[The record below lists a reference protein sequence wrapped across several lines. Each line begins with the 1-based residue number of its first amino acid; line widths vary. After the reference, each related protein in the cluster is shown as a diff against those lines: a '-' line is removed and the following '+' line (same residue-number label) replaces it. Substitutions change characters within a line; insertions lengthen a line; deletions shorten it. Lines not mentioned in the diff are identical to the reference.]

1 MLICMVG
8 KCSVVWE
15 KLSHYVPHWL
25 YHYTFPSTMNESSG
39 CSISL
44 PAFDVIC
51 APYLG
56 HSIRYIVI
64 SFTVA
69 LICVSLMTYDIEYL
83 STGV

>member
-1 MLICMVG
+1 MFDGFFGNAQGCVQVLICMVG
-8 KCSVVWE
+8 MFARE

-56 HSIRYIVI
+56 HSNRY
-64 SFTVA
+64 S
-69 LICVSLMTYDIEYL
+69 DIL
-83 STGV
+83 VLL